1 MNFTIYRS
9 FSSINNLKNIWMIL
23 YIVFDLLNWREC
35 CQYFPFVR
43 NRIIFTIFSKF
54 QQIFSHFFIK
64 KCFTLFSTFTWSALI
79 KMRTVMTI
87 ISPIFFLS
95 KHIYLSSTG
104 SSSHVRSRPI
114 NFLIVPFGSSTMQS
128 SEFSFASPRQYFHSS
143 LIRVVHSSPNLY
155 KL

>member
-54 QQIFSHFFIK
+54 QQTFSHFFIK
-64 KCFTLFSTFTWSALI
+64 KCFTLFSTFTWLTLI
-79 KMRTVMTI
+79 KMRAMMTI
-87 ISPIFFLS
+87 ISPIFFLRNHNQGFLTLQVRHYTLKS
-95 KHIYLSSTG
+95 GRVYLKKDKRAYLVHNDSIL
-104 SSSHVRSRPI
+104 PL
-114 NFLIVPFGSSTMQS
+114 F
-128 SEFSFASPRQYFHSS
+128 
-143 LIRVVHSSPNLY
+143 IRI
-155 KL
+155 